1 MATPQELAV
10 RDKKELVSKEEKTVP
25 GRYYVPYGD
34 IYETD
39 EALTVVL
46 EMPGVEKK
54 DLEVALEND
63 VLRVDGRID
72 FSKYE
77 GMEPLYTEYNV
88 GHYARRSLSGDAQN
102 RLRAPFGRQS
112 LQDRKIRQRWGF
124 VAFHRCTTVV
134 FSVGDRGGYVL
145 ILNGIGDQLMHHLV
159 HLLDVL
165 RIEQSP
171 PKIDLSEVQRLQY
184 HLVVNMG

>member
-25 GRYYVPYGD
+25 GRSYVPYGD

-54 DLEVALEND
+54 DLDISLENN
-63 VLRVDGRID
+63 VLRVDGRLE
-72 FSKYE
+72 FSKYD

-88 GHYARRSLSGDAQN
+88 GHYTRSFTLSN
-102 RLRAPFGRQS
+102 
-112 LQDRKIRQRWGF
+112 
-124 VAFHRCTTVV
+124 
-134 FSVGDRGGYVL
+134 
-145 ILNGIGDQLMHHLV
+145 
-159 HLLDVL
+159 
-165 RIEQSP
+165 
-171 PKIDLSEVQRLQY
+171 KIDQEHISAQLDDGVLTLTLPKAKEAHPRRISI
-184 HLVVNMG
+184 G